1 MNRDVPGKPL
11 EPDER
16 WFINTWVAKNA
27 GLKIQIEELMK
38 IDQDPTD
45 ARSLAYYKKHLRGKG
60 QDKFP
65 VGKTFIH
72 DRLTKIHNEAFKHAW
87 AALRLERQTTRPH
100 GMLEGHKRDLMKQ
113 GMYREASKTQ
123 EQIEELRRLQT
134 PITEVN

>member
-1 MNRDVPGKPL
+1 
-11 EPDER
+11 
-16 WFINTWVAKNA
+16 
-27 GLKIQIEELMK
+27 MK

-45 ARSLAYYKKHLRGKG
+45 ARSLAYYKKHLRSQG
-60 QDKFP
+60 QKKFP

-123 EQIEELRRLQT
+123 EQIEELIRLQT